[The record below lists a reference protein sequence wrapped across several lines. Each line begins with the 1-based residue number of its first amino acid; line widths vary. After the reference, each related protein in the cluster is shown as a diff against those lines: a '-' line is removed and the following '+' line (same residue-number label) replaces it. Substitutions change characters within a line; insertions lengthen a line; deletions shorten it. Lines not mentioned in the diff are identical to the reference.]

1 MYIYNEIKNGNIS
14 IEKVGKGQEQCK
26 SKLNQ
31 ITIGNR
37 KNKLKTP
44 LYTIKNIKN
53 LYNSREEVVKLYND
67 YAKIISIATYKTKQR
82 TGLKILTPKKM
93 LQGLP
98 IALLQ
103 VKAVMIK
110 KIY

>member
-14 IEKVGKGQEQCK
+14 IEKVGKGQEQYK

-44 LYTIKNIKN
+44 LDTIKNI
-53 LYNSREEVVKLYND
+53 
-67 YAKIISIATYKTKQR
+67 
-82 TGLKILTPKKM
+82 
-93 LQGLP
+93 
-98 IALLQ
+98 
-103 VKAVMIK
+103 
-110 KIY
+110 

>member
-14 IEKVGKGQEQCK
+14 IEKVEKGQEQCK

-37 KNKLKTP
+37 KNKSKTP
-44 LYTIKNIKN
+44 LDTIKNFK
-53 LYNSREEVVKLYND
+53 NSRDEVVKLYND
-67 YAKIISIATYKTKQR
+67 YAKIISIATYKTKQG

-110 KIY
+110 KFF

>member
-44 LYTIKNIKN
+44 LDTIKNIKN

-67 YAKIISIATYKTKQR
+67 YAKIISIATHKTKQR